1 MNSQAYV
8 IGVDYGTDSVRSVIV
23 NAFDGQEVSSSIF
36 EYPRW
41 KDGLFCDPKNN
52 QFRQHP
58 LDYIEGFEKSIKGA
72 LSSVSKDVRASV
84 IGISI
89 DTTGSTPVALDKE
102 GLPLSLSDEFK
113 NNPNAMFVLWKDHTS
128 VAEAEE
134 INNKS
139 KNWGGVDFTKY
150 VGGVYSSEWFWA
162 KMLHIMRIDS
172 DVREQAYTWAEHC
185 DWMTAYVTGSCR
197 PDLMKRSR
205 CSAGHKAMWHS
216 DFDGLPSEEF
226 LVKLDPM
233 LKGMRS
239 RLFSE
244 TYTSD
249 IPAGT
254 LTPEWAEKLG
264 LPGNVI
270 VGVGAF
276 DAHMGA
282 VGGEI
287 EPYYLSKVIGT
298 STCDML
304 VAPRE
309 EVGSRCIRGICGQV
323 DGSIIPGMI
332 GMEAGQSAFG
342 DSYAWFRSMILS
354 PVNELIEQSGLVDS
368 KISQEL
374 SSYLRNKMIP
384 HLEKHAMQIPISESG
399 IVALDW
405 LNGRRTPDAN
415 QALSAVFSG
424 LSLGSDAP
432 RIFRAIVEST
442 AFGAKAIVDRFIRE
456 CIPIKGVIALGGV
469 AKKSPFVMQTLS
481 DVFNMKIKV
490 VRSEQACAL
499 GAAMFAATAA
509 GLYPDVMSAC
519 KAMGNGFEKEYQ
531 PIESNAALYKPL
543 YDRYRRLGEYAES
556 EISSARGN
564 G

>member
-1 MNSQAYV
+1 MNSKAYV
-8 IGVDYGTDSVRSVIV
+8 IGVDYGTDSVRAVIV
-23 NAFDGQEVSSSIF
+23 NAHDGQEVSHSIF

-72 LSSVSKDVRASV
+72 LSSASKDVAANV
-84 IGISI
+84 KGISI
-89 DTTGSTPVALDKE
+89 DTTGSTPVALDKN
-102 GLPLSLSDEFK
+102 GLPLSLSEEFS

-162 KMLHIMRIDS
+162 KMLHIMRIDN

-216 DFDGLPSEEF
+216 DFNGLPSEEF
-226 LVKLDPM
+226 LMTLDPM

-254 LTPEWAEKLG
+254 LTREWADKLG
-264 LPGNVI
+264 LPENVV

-309 EVGSRCIRGICGQV
+309 DVGDRCIRGICGQV
-323 DGSIIPGMI
+323 DGSVIPGMI

-354 PVNELIEQSGLVDS
+354 PVNELIAESGLVDS
-368 KISQEL
+368 KISNEL

-384 HLEKHAMQIPISESG
+384 HLEKLAHQVPIGESG

-442 AFGAKAIVDRFIRE
+442 AFGAKAIVDRFISE
-456 CIPIKGVIALGGV
+456 GIPIKGVIALGGV

-519 KAMGNGFEKEYQ
+519 KAMGNGFEKEYH

-556 EISSARGN
+556 DISSVRGN

>member
-1 MNSQAYV
+1 M
-8 IGVDYGTDSVRSVIV
+8 
-23 NAFDGQEVSSSIF
+23 
-36 EYPRW
+36 
-41 KDGLFCDPKNN
+41 
-52 QFRQHP
+52 
-58 LDYIEGFEKSIKGA
+58 
-72 LSSVSKDVRASV
+72 SSVSKDVAANV
-84 IGISI
+84 KGISI
-89 DTTGSTPVALDKE
+89 DTTGSTPVALDKN
-102 GLPLSLSDEFK
+102 GIPLSLSDEFK

-139 KNWGGVDFTKY
+139 KNWGGVEFTKY

-172 DVREQAYTWAEHC
+172 DVREQAFTWAEHC

-216 DFDGLPSEEF
+216 DFNGLPSEEF
-226 LVKLDPM
+226 LMILDPM

-254 LTPEWAEKLG
+254 LTREWADKLG
-264 LPGNVI
+264 LPENVI

-309 EVGSRCIRGICGQV
+309 DVGDRCIRGICGQV
-323 DGSIIPGMI
+323 DGSVIPGMI

-354 PVNELIEQSGLVDS
+354 PVNELIAESGLVDS
-368 KISQEL
+368 KVSNEL

-442 AFGAKAIVDRFIRE
+442 AFGAKAIVDRFISE
-456 CIPIKGVIALGGV
+456 GIPIKGVIALGGV

-519 KAMGNGFEKEYQ
+519 KAMGNGFEKEYH
-531 PIESNAALYKPL
+531 PIESNVALYKPL

-556 EISSARGN
+556 DISSVRGN

>member
-1 MNSQAYV
+1 MKSQAYV

-41 KDGLFCDPKNN
+41 KDGLYCDPKNN

-58 LDYIEGFEKSIKGA
+58 LDYIEGFEKSILGA
-72 LSSVSKDVRASV
+72 LSSVSKDVAANV
-84 IGISI
+84 KGISI
-89 DTTGSTPVALDKE
+89 DTTGSTPVALDKN

-139 KNWGGVDFTKY
+139 KNWGGIDFTKY

-162 KMLHIMRIDS
+162 KMLHIMRTDS
-172 DVREQAYTWAEHC
+172 EVRERAFTWAEHC
-185 DWMTAYVTGSCR
+185 DWMTAYVTGNCR

-216 DFDGLPSEEF
+216 EFNGLPSEEF
-226 LVKLDPM
+226 LVTLDPM

-239 RLFSE
+239 RLFTD

-254 LTPEWAEKLG
+254 LTREWADKLG
-264 LPGNVI
+264 LSENVI

-309 EVGSRCIRGICGQV
+309 DVGNRCIRGICGQV
-323 DGSIIPGMI
+323 DGSVIPGMI

-354 PVNELIEQSGLVDS
+354 PVNELIAQSGLVDS
-368 KISQEL
+368 KVSQEL

-384 HLEKHAMQIPISESG
+384 HLEKHAEKIPIGESE

-442 AFGAKAIVDRFIRE
+442 AFGAKAIVDRFISE
-456 CIPIKGVIALGGV
+456 GIPIKGVIALGGV

-519 KAMGNGFEKEYQ
+519 KAMGNGFEREYN
-531 PIESNAALYKPL
+531 PIDSNAALYKPL
-543 YDRYRRLGEYAES
+543 YARYRRLGEYTES
-556 EISSARGN
+556 EISSSRGN